1 MRTIGHLPQKVN
13 SHCSYISAVNPFSR
27 AQLEI
32 IVTVPTLSVASL
44 NNKLKS
50 MFYLID

>member
-27 AQLEI
+27 DQLEI

-44 NNKLKS
+44 NNKMKDAL
-50 MFYLID
+50 FD